1 MCLFCCKVTIT
12 GNTVIEK
19 LSQVMATEVL
29 DKAALKAGVGEIVL
43 VPKIKQYCTESAD
56 FPGTLSSSRPGMKA
70 RPPPP

>member
-1 MCLFCCKVTIT
+1 
-12 GNTVIEK
+12 
-19 LSQVMATEVL
+19 MATEVL